1 MRPFSLPWT
10 GCKSITGPLFLFRET
25 TIHKDNL
32 ESLMEALGLW
42 EEAGVPGKTH
52 AGAGKHA
59 NSLKGPGWP
68 PDSNPGPSCWSLSC
82 PRCACQKA
90 KKVTKGWTIKKR
102 EISLSKAC
110 CCLENK
116 SMHIQLLTGYFCIKL
131 PAQIFQHSSSQQTET
146 EGYFWDS
153 GHRLHQSVLFPY
165 EPLIKIP
172 RFTLKS
178 RSEQALFLCMF
189 FDINM
194 NNLLGEISQ
203 ATLFVD
209 AHLLIYS

>member
-1 MRPFSLPWT
+1 MQT
-10 GCKSITGPLFLFRET
+10 
-25 TIHKDNL
+25 
-32 ESLMEALGLW
+32 LGLW
-42 EEAGVPGKTH
+42 ENRENPTQEQGNMQTH
-52 AGAGKHA
+52 WKVQADHQIQTQD
-59 NSLKGPGWP
+59 P
-68 PDSNPGPSCWSLSC
+68 PADPCPA

-90 KKVTKGWTIKKR
+90 KKLTKGWTIKKR

-178 RSEQALFLCMF
+178 MSEQALFLCVF

-194 NNLLGEISQ
+194 NNLLVEISQ
-203 ATLFVD
+203 DTLFVN
-209 AHLLIYS
+209 AHLLIYSWACSSSSFKFKSTLLHEVIAIFLY